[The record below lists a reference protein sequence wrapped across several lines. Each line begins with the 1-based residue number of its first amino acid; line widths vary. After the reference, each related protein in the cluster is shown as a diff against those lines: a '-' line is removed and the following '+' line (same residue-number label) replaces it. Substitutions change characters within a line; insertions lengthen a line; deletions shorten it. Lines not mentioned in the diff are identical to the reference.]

1 MADSDSSLKKKVVDD
16 IKAAAGKVDITCDRC
31 GRLMK
36 PGGVVKK
43 TVGGEEM
50 QFCSVSCAANFNA
63 KIKKS
68 EEPPVWKRHA
78 EDGPSD
84 RSRTMMLLVITAIV
98 AIIILAGYL
107 VSVAMRPQPRTL
119 YSELSV
125 GQHDVVSLD
134 STPSGDN
141 KTAIVPV
148 RVKITNIGE
157 LESGIILVVCGA
169 YDLTQP
175 SHLVYECKTSELKP
189 INDSATIN
197 KIPPKG
203 KSGCIVN
210 ATGNLIL
217 PVGNYSVE
225 VEIFEDFSKRTL
237 ITGTIIIRV
246 DKSMTAKS
254 EDYNPEQGTGKG
266 RSAPE
271 TQGGSFMPGFEGVA
285 VLAAA
290 GMIALLY
297 RRARK

>member
-31 GRLMK
+31 GKLMK

-125 GQHDVVSLD
+125 GQQDVVALK

-141 KTAIVPV
+141 RTAIVPV
-148 RVKITNIGE
+148 RVTITNIGE
-157 LESGIILVVCGA
+157 LESGVISVVCGA
-169 YDLTQP
+169 YNLTQT
-175 SHLVYECKTSELKP
+175 SQLVDENTTSELKP
-189 INDSATIN
+189 MNGSATIN

-203 KSGCIVN
+203 KSGCIVQ
-210 ATGNLIL
+210 ATGNLAL
-217 PVGNYSVE
+217 PVGNYSVK

-246 DKSMTAKS
+246 DKYMTAVGES
-254 EDYNPEQGTGKG
+254 YNPEQGSGRG
-266 RSAPE
+266 RSVQE
-271 TQGGSFMPGFEGVA
+271 GSSKGFMPGFEGVA
-285 VLAAA
+285 VLAAV